1 MVKGLYTAHTGMVNE
16 MKRLDILAN
25 NLANAD
31 TTAYKKEGTT
41 SRTFAD
47 EMSLRIKDSSN
58 MGIPKKLGDI
68 TYGVHLGQVYT
79 DYSTG
84 NFKVTDNTTDFAI
97 EGNGFFAVAFTD
109 KQGNTSV
116 KYTRDGAFTVN
127 KEGYL
132 VTKDGDYVLNATGA
146 MNGDPGQNNYI
157 RLDPNASITVNKLG
171 YVMQNNQIVGTIGM
185 VDYYGSGVVTVL
197 IFYLC
202 RQIPYGWIGEVA
214 GLAFLNCKLLG
225 GMTIPLTLGSWTL
238 EFPEQGLALLAL
250 IPIWLYN
257 GRQGVHNKAIQYA
270 CYLFYPAHML
280 ILALLRMY
288 L

>member
-1 MVKGLYTAHTGMVNE
+1 
-16 MKRLDILAN
+16 
-25 NLANAD
+25 
-31 TTAYKKEGTT
+31 
-41 SRTFAD
+41 
-47 EMSLRIKDSSN
+47 

-97 EGNGFFAVAFTD
+97 EGNGFCCGIHGQA
-109 KQGNTSV
+109 GNTSV

-185 VDYYGSGVVTVL
+185 VDVDNYDYLEKYG
-197 IFYLC
+197 
-202 RQIPYGWIGEVA
+202 E
-214 GLAFLNCKLLG
+214 N
-225 GMTIPLTLGSWTL
+225 
-238 EFPEQGLALLAL
+238 
-250 IPIWLYN
+250 LYN
-257 GRQGVHNKAIQYA
+257 
-270 CYLFYPAHML
+270 
-280 ILALLRMY
+280 LLPGGNRLQQMPI
-288 L
+288 

>member
-146 MNGDPGQNNYI
+146 MNGDPSQNNYI
-157 RLDPNASITVNKLG
+157 RLDPNAAITVNKLG

-185 VDYYGSGVVTVL
+185 VDVDNYDYLEKYGENLYNLLSGGNRIATDAN
-197 IFYLC
+197 IE
-202 RQIPYGWIGEVA
+202 QG
-214 GLAFLNCKLLG
+214 
-225 GMTIPLTLGSWTL
+225 TL
-238 EFPEQGLALLAL
+238 ETSNVNVVNEMVNM
-250 IPIWLYN
+250 IT
-257 GRQGVHNKAIQYA
+257 IQRAYEA
-270 CYLFYPAHML
+270 GQKVITSIDGTLDRAVNNVGKV
-280 ILALLRMY
+280 
-288 L
+288 

>member
-157 RLDPNASITVNKLG
+157 RLDPNAAITVNKLG

-185 VDYYGSGVVTVL
+185 VDVDNYDYLEKYGENLYCLT
-197 IFYLC
+197 FF
-202 RQIPYGWIGEVA
+202 REET
-214 GLAFLNCKLLG
+214 GLQQ
-225 GMTIPLTLGSWTL
+225 M
-238 EFPEQGLALLAL
+238 
-250 IPIWLYN
+250 PI
-257 GRQGVHNKAIQYA
+257 
-270 CYLFYPAHML
+270 
-280 ILALLRMY
+280 
-288 L
+288 